1 MSGNDAPYAV
11 YGVLAII
18 LVASSLVARRISMG
32 QAAKMALAW
41 VAIFAAAFALFTFR
55 SEFKAFGNR
64 LYASAFGE
72 PVALEGGK
80 MRIEMAEDG
89 HFWVRGKVNG
99 EPVRFLVDSGASI
112 TTLSGESARAAGV
125 TPGARR
131 RVMSTA
137 NGQIVVAEAEAASL
151 AIGTI
156 ERRDFTVAVS
166 DRDTTNILGMNFL
179 SSLSG
184 WRVEQAELVLEP

>member
-18 LVASSLVARRISMG
+18 LVVSSLVARRISMG

-41 VAIFAAAFALFTFR
+41 IAIFAAAFALFTFR
-55 SEFKAFGNR
+55 SEFRAFGNR

-72 PVALEGGK
+72 PVALEGSK

-112 TTLSGESARAAGV
+112 TTLSDESAQAAGL
-125 TPGARR
+125 TPGTRR

-137 NGQIVVAEAEAASL
+137 NGQIVVAEVEAASL

-156 ERRDFTVAVS
+156 ERREFTVAVS

-179 SSLSG
+179 SSLSS
-184 WRVEQAELVLEP
+184 WRVEQGELVLEP